1 MAQCWRVVAS
11 PRKAGG
17 EDNLD
22 ITRPCTQYEHERR
35 FVHIIV
41 ALRAATDMPLL
52 ACLGVYWLA
61 DKRRGDKLY
70 ITWQRQA
77 YRQIGGLVAET
88 HLRPDWVARKSR
100 RRGIYLFLRQV
111 GPARLSRRR

>member
-11 PRKAGG
+11 PRMAGG

-77 YRQIGGLVAET
+77 YRQIGGA
-88 HLRPDWVARKSR
+88 
-100 RRGIYLFLRQV
+100 GC
-111 GPARLSRRR
+111 